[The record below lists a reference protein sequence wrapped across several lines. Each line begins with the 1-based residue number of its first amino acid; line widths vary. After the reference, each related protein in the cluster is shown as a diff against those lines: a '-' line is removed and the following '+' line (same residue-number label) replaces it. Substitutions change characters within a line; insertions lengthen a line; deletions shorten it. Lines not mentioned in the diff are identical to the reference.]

1 MLTTVF
7 NGIQYVFEEDRLSL
21 NGIPLLY
28 SEITN
33 IAHRGGAQPAFIFDY
48 KGRRYVLPYEPAEF
62 QSILPYFVRAKNMT
76 AAPAAVQAPPVEP
89 APVQPAP
96 QEYVEPAP
104 QEYVEPAPVEYVEPA
119 TIEEPAPVEYVEP
132 EPYVQEAEIYEPAP
146 QADPIQQEYIEP
158 APIEEPAAEEY
169 IDPAPIEEPAAEE
182 YIEPAAQE
190 YTETATEEALDLDP
204 ASEETLSLEDAL
216 MPDDSLAS
224 EETKLTSLPQDPP
237 PKKKPPIVKI
247 VIGAVILAAL
257 IAAAVIFLG
266 GKDEDSASEDM
277 SASDFATE
285 EEIDE
290 DFVDTEESAPTGGTF
305 EATDGF
311 TVTDPDGSMD
321 IKLTKVYTDDEA
333 FNKIK
338 ELGEDENNFSDAKEP
353 GYRLV
358 FYEYEVN
365 VKNGA
370 MVGDTITGEMF
381 QSDQKTEFDDWW
393 PIDLMNNVDK
403 DLSAGEINIPSG
415 ETSTVYIA
423 YAMPEDLKDYYE
435 KVLIDEDGTEI
446 WVHYVISK

>member
-1 MLTTVF
+1 
-7 NGIQYVFEEDRLSL
+7 
-21 NGIPLLY
+21 
-28 SEITN
+28 
-33 IAHRGGAQPAFIFDY
+33 
-48 KGRRYVLPYEPAEF
+48 
-62 QSILPYFVRAKNMT
+62 
-76 AAPAAVQAPPVEP
+76 
-89 APVQPAP
+89 
-96 QEYVEPAP
+96 
-104 QEYVEPAPVEYVEPA
+104 
-119 TIEEPAPVEYVEP
+119 
-132 EPYVQEAEIYEPAP
+132 
-146 QADPIQQEYIEP
+146 
-158 APIEEPAAEEY
+158 
-169 IDPAPIEEPAAEE
+169 
-182 YIEPAAQE
+182 
-190 YTETATEEALDLDP
+190 
-204 ASEETLSLEDAL
+204 

-224 EETKLTSLPQDPP
+224 EETRFTSLPQDPP

-247 VIGAVILAAL
+247 IIGAVILAAL

-266 GKDEDSASEDM
+266 GKDEDSATEDM

-311 TVTDPDGSMD
+311 TVTEPDGSMD